1 MRFAGVY
8 PPIATPFDSAG
19 EIDHAALRFNVE
31 RWNRTKLAGYVVF
44 GSNGENVF
52 MDEREKI
59 AVLRTVVEA
68 AAPGKPGQ
76 PGKPGAGAPGRPGE
90 PGRQVIGGTGCE
102 STRETI
108 RLSRLAAEAGAHAVL
123 VVTPHYYKLS
133 DKRMETYFREVA
145 DASPV
150 PVLLYNV
157 PKFTGVNMSADLVAR
172 LATHPNI
179 KGIKDSSGNVPQL
192 ADIIRRVS
200 PDFAV
205 LVGTASVLYAGCAL
219 GATGGVVALANVAPD
234 ESVAIVEA
242 VAAGRHDEARAL
254 QLRVFALN
262 DAITATYGVP
272 GLKAAMDMVGYRGG
286 FPRRP
291 LLPAED
297 KDKEAIRGILAA
309 AGLTARG

>member
-31 RWNRTKLAGYVVF
+31 RWNSTKLAGYVVF

-52 MDEREKI
+52 MDEREKL
-59 AVLRTVVEA
+59 AVLRTVVESA
-68 AAPGKPGQ
+68 GPGKQ
-76 PGKPGAGAPGRPGE
+76 T
-90 PGRQVIGGTGCE
+90 IGGTGCE

-108 RLSRLAAEAGAHAVL
+108 RLSRLAAEAGAQAVL

-179 KGIKDSSGNVPQL
+179 KGVKDSSANVPQL
-192 ADIIRRVS
+192 EDIVRRVS

-205 LVGTASVLYAGCAL
+205 LAGTASVLYAGCAL

-242 VAAGRHDEARAL
+242 VAAGRHEEARAL

-262 DAITATYGVP
+262 EAITATYGVP

-286 FPRRP
+286 YPRRP
-291 LLPAED
+291 LLPAEEQ
-297 KDKEAIRGILAA
+297 DKEAIRSILAA
-309 AGLTARG
+309 AGLAVRG

>member
-19 EIDHAALRFNVE
+19 EIDHAALRSNVE

-52 MDEREKI
+52 MDEREKL
-59 AVLRTVVEA
+59 AVLRTVVESA
-68 AAPGKPGQ
+68 AAGK
-76 PGKPGAGAPGRPGE
+76 
-90 PGRQVIGGTGCE
+90 QVIGGTGCE

-108 RLSRLAAEAGAHAVL
+108 RLTRLAAEAGAHAAL

-133 DKRMETYFREVA
+133 DKRMEAYFREVA

-172 LATHPNI
+172 RAAHPNN
-179 KGIKDSSGNVPQL
+179 KGIKDSSANVPQL

-205 LVGTASVLYAGCAL
+205 LAGTASVLYAGCML
-219 GATGGVVALANVAPD
+219 GAVGGVVALANVAPD
-234 ESVAIVEA
+234 ESVALVAA

-254 QLRVFALN
+254 QLRLFPVN
-262 DAITATYGVP
+262 EAITATYGVP

-286 FPRRP
+286 LPRRP

-297 KDKEAIRGILAA
+297 GDREAIRSILAA
-309 AGLTARG
+309 AGLPARG

>member
-52 MDEREKI
+52 MDEKEKI

-68 AAPGKPGQ
+68 AAPGK
-76 PGKPGAGAPGRPGE
+76 A
-90 PGRQVIGGTGCE
+90 VIGGTGCE

-108 RLSRLAAEAGAHAVL
+108 RLSRLAAEAGAQAVL

-133 DKRMETYFREVA
+133 DMRMETYFREVA

-205 LVGTASVLYAGCAL
+205 LVGTASVLYAGCEL
-219 GATGGVVALANVAPD
+219 GAVGGVVALANVAPD
-234 ESVAIVEA
+234 ESVAVVEA
-242 VAAGRHDEARAL
+242 VAAGRHAEARAL
-254 QLRVFALN
+254 QLRVFPVN
-262 DAITATYGVP
+262 EAITATYGVP

-297 KDKEAIRGILAA
+297 KDKEAIRGILGA
-309 AGLTARG
+309 AGLPASA